1 MIEQSEEAQMSHS
14 DFSSWSREQEATFV
28 VYEQR
33 NSESQKKAW
42 TIAIATAAIF
52 FVAALGIYAG
62 VEPDHRDVTKG
73 MDMSNLTKKKTDTVE
88 KK

>member
-1 MIEQSEEAQMSHS
+1 MSHS

-42 TIAIATAAIF
+42 TISIVTASIF
-52 FVAALGIYAG
+52 FVAALGIFMG
-62 VEPDHRDVTKG
+62 VEPEHKDMTKG
-73 MDMSNLTKKKTDTVE
+73 MNMSNLTKKKTDTVDTKTDAVE
-88 KK
+88 QK